1 MNGEYKI
8 FNLSNELI
16 MSFSDLIECY
26 DYTES
31 GEKCTY
37 SLIGINEKNINLSKN
52 TFYSLQSNLFEGRL
66 NFNFSV
72 NEFHFFNNGLLL
84 NVNISSGMYK
94 FGALSILE
102 FYLNSKERIWLDM
115 RGIAKKNYISA
126 SYLKN
131 GFQKVIRNDS
141 IILDGKYIHDYYSFY
156 CELGYSIFGS
166 YGYVGNNLNA
176 LYDILNDVV
185 EEKRNLIWKDSILSF
200 KAIDNSIPADYL
212 QSSSEDIL
220 ILLDGYF
227 NIMLE

>member
-8 FNLSNELI
+8 FNLSNDLI

-31 GEKCTY
+31 GGKCTY
-37 SLIGINEKNINLSKN
+37 SLIGINEKNI
-52 TFYSLQSNLFEGRL
+52 
-66 NFNFSV
+66 NFSV

>member
-1 MNGEYKI
+1 
-8 FNLSNELI
+8 
-16 MSFSDLIECY
+16 
-26 DYTES
+26 
-31 GEKCTY
+31 
-37 SLIGINEKNINLSKN
+37 
-52 TFYSLQSNLFEGRL
+52 
-66 NFNFSV
+66 
-72 NEFHFFNNGLLL
+72 
-84 NVNISSGMYK
+84 
-94 FGALSILE
+94 
-102 FYLNSKERIWLDM
+102 M